1 MICRPATPF
10 CRPRAATTERH
21 MKPIIA
27 CLLLGIAA
35 PALAET
41 PFQDTATLDR
51 AVASFTGKPIGT
63 EGGARTPVDPRLKLA
78 SCSTL
83 MMKWRQDNHD
93 AVVITCAD
101 AEWRVF
107 VPVLMP
113 AVSAP
118 PPAPVAAAP
127 APVVAAKPEVVI
139 KRGDPV
145 SVEVNSG
152 GFSVTRDGIAMTDA
166 AVGAR
171 LLVDVTGPKK
181 PIQAIALEAGRATL
195 PGFSR

>member
-1 MICRPATPF
+1 
-10 CRPRAATTERH
+10 
-21 MKPIIA
+21 MKALIA

-35 PALAET
+35 PAVAQT
-41 PFQDTATLDR
+41 GFQDTATLDR
-51 AVASFTGKPIGT
+51 AVASFTGRPIGA

-78 SCSTL
+78 PCSAL

-101 AEWRVF
+101 AEWRIF
-107 VPVLMP
+107 VPVIMP
-113 AVSAP
+113 AAAP
-118 PPAPVAAAP
+118 PSPAATVAAAP
-127 APVVAAKPEVVI
+127 VAVVPPKPEIVI

-145 SVEVNSG
+145 SVEVNSN

-171 LLVDVTGPKK
+171 LLVDVAGPKK

-195 PGFSR
+195 PGFSK

>member
-1 MICRPATPF
+1 
-10 CRPRAATTERH
+10 
-21 MKPIIA
+21 MKAWIA
-27 CLLLGIAA
+27 CLLIGTAA
-35 PALAET
+35 PAIAQT
-41 PFQDTATLDR
+41 GFQDTATLDR
-51 AVASFTGKPIGT
+51 AVANFTGRPIGA

-78 SCSTL
+78 PCSTL

-101 AEWRVF
+101 AEWRIF
-107 VPVLMP
+107 VPVVMP
-113 AVSAP
+113 AVAP
-118 PPAPVAAAP
+118 PPSVAAPAPVAA
-127 APVVAAKPEVVI
+127 PVVQPKPEIVI

-166 AVGAR
+166 AAGAR
-171 LLVDVTGPKK
+171 LLVDVAGPKK
-181 PIQAIALEAGRATL
+181 PIQAIALEPGRATL